1 MDSLR
6 LILLVGGIFLLAGIY
21 FWGVTVARRESRSEK
36 NVGADAEITDELELL
51 ERVQDARAALN
62 AESLKE
68 LQNYDIDEGLN
79 RETISGTATESA
91 IESAAKDDYAESP
104 PPPDDDHDHDE
115 GRFRPVF
122 AKELAES
129 ADSGEE
135 LSEMDEVVA
144 TLSEIRATLAPD
156 PLINVDQLDLLPEEN
171 EAQRAEARVQREES
185 KAKSGETKDPS
196 AESLVLTL
204 TVMAKEGQRFPGEE
218 LRNWLEAL
226 KLRHGDM
233 GIFHYRPAGKP
244 MRAPPTFSVASVVKP
259 GSFDLEEMAHIS
271 IPGVAMFL
279 QLPGPDEPSAAFE
292 EMLRTAR
299 KLADGL
305 GGVVCDETR
314 STLTGQA
321 INHLRE
327 RIAEF
332 SRRQRLRF

>member
-1 MDSLR
+1 MDNLR
-6 LILLVGGIFLLAGIY
+6 LILLICGVILLAGIY
-21 FWGVTVARRESRSEK
+21 FWGVTVARRESRAEK
-36 NVGADAEITDELELL
+36 NVDTGGEITDELELL
-51 ERVQDARAALN
+51 ERVQDARAAVN
-62 AESLKE
+62 ADSLKE
-68 LQNYDIDEGLN
+68 LENYDIDEGLD
-79 RETISGTATESA
+79 RETDSGTATESA
-91 IESAAKDDYAESP
+91 VEDAARDDYAESP
-104 PPPDDDHDHDE
+104 PPSDDDHDYDE
-115 GRFRPVF
+115 GKFRPVF

-129 ADSGEE
+129 ADSPDE

-156 PLINVDQLDLLPEEN
+156 PSIEADQLDLLPAEMKGH
-171 EAQRAEARVQREES
+171 RAETRGQGEES
-185 KAKSGETKDPS
+185 KTRSGESKDPS
-196 AESLVLTL
+196 AESLLLTL

-218 LRNWLEAL
+218 LRSLLEAL

-244 MRAPPTFSVASVVKP
+244 MRAPPIFSVASVVKP
-259 GSFDLEEMAHIS
+259 GSFDMQEMAHIS
-271 IPGVAMFL
+271 IPGVAIFL

-299 KLADGL
+299 KLAEGL

-332 SRRQRLRF
+332 SRKQRLRF